1 MVYHPPVPRRRPFI
15 LLFVPVP
22 VILLLCL
29 VEALGLTHFAGDRFY
44 DLFLRLERPPRI
56 AQELLLV
63 DIDDRAIATVGAW
76 PWSRDLIAEGLLA
89 MKEMDAAYAVFDT
102 PFAGRAPLGV
112 DRSALRDELPDTLQ
126 AEYGRIAENVRSLFD
141 AIRRGS
147 VRPGDS
153 PRYVA
158 ELVGL
163 IQTSKERLI
172 DAVAQVERDNDLYLG
187 QALRLFEHAFVAIE
201 LDSSRGAAVPSLAA
215 LDPTAHFALPN
226 VGAEGLRPLWTT
238 GLLLPAPHVAQGARG
253 GGFREIAPDYDGV
266 VRRVRPLAS
275 YRGRQV
281 GQVAF
286 AAVLDR
292 LGQPAVSVT
301 PELMT
306 LVPEGEE
313 AEPLGELTIPL
324 TREGE
329 VLIDWPHPRSGSI
342 PRRLS
347 WNDLYRLVQLESD
360 LVGMFREMDR
370 SGYLTYFRSELSVLD
385 RYRAAEILRDHILA
399 DGRTILIDDWRS
411 AREAYFALAD
421 ALLGGDIERRIVGDA
436 ERIIASPGGT
446 DEEKAGAARTRERV
460 QELFQEARRT
470 QEEIAK
476 LRATLHDAL
485 SGSFCVVSVTGAS
498 ATIVGSTPLG
508 APTTSGQ
515 TSAALVNAILTR
527 QFFLSLPGWY
537 SVAAAGV
544 LGFLVAL
551 ALLRARP
558 RAALVTGIVVAA
570 LPCAAAA
577 ILLVFYRIYADPTAP
592 AASALLVCAGISA
605 IKARRERAERDDW

>member
-1 MVYHPPVPRRRPFI
+1 MYDPPVPRRRPFI

-29 VEALGLTHFAGDRFY
+29 VEALGLTHYVGDRFY
-44 DLFLRLERPPRI
+44 DLFLRIERPPRV

-76 PWSRDLIAEGLLA
+76 PWSRDLIAEGLLL
-89 MKEMDAAYAVFDT
+89 MKEMEAAYAVFDT
-102 PFAGRAPLGV
+102 PLAGRAPLGV
-112 DRSALRDELPDTLQ
+112 DRGALRDELPDALQ

-163 IQTSKERLI
+163 IEASRVRLI
-172 DAVAQVERDNDLYLG
+172 DSVAQVERDNDLYLG
-187 QALRLFEHAFVAIE
+187 QALRLFEHAYVAVE
-201 LDSSRGAAVPSLAA
+201 MDTSRGAAVPSLVE
-215 LDPTAHFALPN
+215 LDPMAHFSLQN
-226 VGAEGLRPLWTT
+226 VGAEGLDPLWTS

-266 VRRVRPLAS
+266 VRRVRLLAA

-292 LGQPAVSVT
+292 LGEPEVSVT
-301 PELMT
+301 PELII
-306 LVPEGEE
+306 LSGEIS
-313 AEPLGELTIPL
+313 AGADARIAIPL

-329 VLIDWPHPRSGSI
+329 LLIDWPHPRSGST

-347 WNDLYRLVQLESD
+347 WNDLYRLGQLEAD
-360 LVGMFREMDR
+360 LVVMFREMDR
-370 SGYLTYFRSELSVLD
+370 AGYLTYFRSAQSILD
-385 RYRAAEILRDHILA
+385 RYRAAESLRDLILA
-399 DGRTILIDDWRS
+399 DGRTSLLDDWRN
-411 AREAYFALAD
+411 ARGAYFALAD
-421 ALLGGDIERRIVGDA
+421 ALLGGDVERRIVADA
-436 ERIIASPGGT
+436 ERVLASPDGT
-446 DEEKAGAARTRERV
+446 EEERAGTARTRKRV
-460 QELFQEARRT
+460 PELFQEARRT
-470 QEEIAK
+470 REEIAK

-485 SGSFCVVSVTGAS
+485 SGSFCLVSVTGAS

-508 APTTSGQ
+508 AATTSGQ
-515 TSAALVNAILTR
+515 ASAALVNAVLTR
-527 QFFLSLPGWY
+527 QFFLSLSRWY
-537 SVAAAGV
+537 SVGAAGV

-551 ALLRARP
+551 TLLRARP
-558 RAALVTGIVVAA
+558 RASFVTGIIVAA
-570 LPCAAAA
+570 LPCVAAA
-577 ILLVFYRIYADPTAP
+577 ILLIFSRIYADPTAP
-592 AASALLVCAGISA
+592 AAGAFLVCSGISA
-605 IKARRERAERDDW
+605 IKARQERADRGDW